1 MTPAFK
7 IPFPFLFSF
16 FSFCVHQ
23 EDSRDQKVT
32 HFNFVWPHFKK
43 KKKFFFIKNKTKNKL
58 EFSMASEQEITAY
71 SPTPTRWRVG
81 LLKREHLR
89 LSASVAKHGIHNA
102 GTIKRI
108 YI

>member
-43 KKKFFFIKNKTKNKL
+43 KKFFFLIKNKKTNLSFPWLLNKKL
-58 EFSMASEQEITAY
+58 QPILLRQ
-71 SPTPTRWRVG
+71 PDGG
-81 LLKREHLR
+81 LDFLK
-89 LSASVAKHGIHNA
+89 GN
-102 GTIKRI
+102 TWD
-108 YI
+108 